1 MSKAIKPCLVE
12 EVLAKW
18 ASGNC
23 KGEAEEQEIV
33 RALGA
38 NYLKRLSDPLVYEA
52 ALYDVEVIR
61 DRCPDLPE
69 LHIARAVREADQQRD
84 S

>member
-1 MSKAIKPCLVE
+1 MSNSNRPCLVE

-23 KGEAEEQEIV
+23 EGEAEEQEIV

-38 NYLKRLSDPLVYEA
+38 AYLKRLSDPLVYEA

-61 DRCPDLPE
+61 DRYPDLPE
-69 LHIARAVREADQQRD
+69 LHVARAVREAEQQRD
-84 S
+84 T

>member
-1 MSKAIKPCLVE
+1 MSNAIKPCLVE
-12 EVLAKW
+12 DVLAKW
-18 ASGNC
+18 ATGDC
-23 KGEAEEQEIV
+23 EGETEEQEIV

-38 NYLKRLSDPLVYEA
+38 AYLKRLSDPLVYEA

-61 DRCPDLPE
+61 DRRPDLPE